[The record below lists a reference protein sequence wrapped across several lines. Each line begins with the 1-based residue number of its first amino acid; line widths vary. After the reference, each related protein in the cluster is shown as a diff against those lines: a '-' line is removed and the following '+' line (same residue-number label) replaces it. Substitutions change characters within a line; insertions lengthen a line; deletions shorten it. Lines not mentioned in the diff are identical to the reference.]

1 MVNRSARGI
10 SRNWQGNAF
19 SFKLLIMLM
28 LGWSF
33 DSMNSGLVSFL
44 LKQIVK
50 EGGLSP
56 EIAGFMLSSWLVGML
71 VGAFDM
77 GSLGDILGHK
87 AIMITS
93 LIAFS
98 LPAAYALLP
107 V

>member
-1 MVNRSARGI
+1 MSGEYLEIGRVTR
-10 SRNWQGNAF
+10 F
-19 SFKLLIMLM
+19 HLKLLIMLM

-44 LKQIVK
+44 LKQIVR
-50 EGGLSP
+50 EWGLSP

-71 VGAFDM
+71 VGAFVM

>member
-1 MVNRSARGI
+1 
-10 SRNWQGNAF
+10 
-19 SFKLLIMLM
+19 
-28 LGWSF
+28 
-33 DSMNSGLVSFL
+33 
-44 LKQIVK
+44 
-50 EGGLSP
+50 
-56 EIAGFMLSSWLVGML
+56 ML